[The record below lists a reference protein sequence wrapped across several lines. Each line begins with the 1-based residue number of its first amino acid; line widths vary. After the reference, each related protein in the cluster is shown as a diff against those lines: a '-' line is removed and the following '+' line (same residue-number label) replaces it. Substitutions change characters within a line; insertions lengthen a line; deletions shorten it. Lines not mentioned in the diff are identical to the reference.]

1 MSIHN
6 ISNTELAIV
15 YTSFGQFAN
24 TQSFGSEDV
33 GVIKFNYST
42 DEWGQAYQIG
52 TSASDIII
60 QNGKPSALLDDGRI
74 AVVFS
79 TGGVLDETVG
89 SKGFLDIGLGI
100 LDLDSGEWTTAQV
113 GSQTSETATSVFAQ
127 GERLL
132 ITGFITDSFS
142 EEGEGIVVEVDIQ
155 FGIGGKQSSV

>member
-1 MSIHN
+1 
-6 ISNTELAIV
+6 V

-33 GVIKFNYST
+33 GVIKFNYNT
-42 DEWGQAYQIG
+42 DTWSNAYQIG
-52 TSASDIII
+52 TASSDIII

-89 SKGFLDIGLGI
+89 AKGFLDIGLGI
-100 LDLDSGEWTTAQV
+100 LDLDTGEWTRAQV

-132 ITGFITDSFS
+132 ITGFVTDSFS
-142 EEGEGIVVEVDIQ
+142 EEGEGIVVEADIQ